1 MDSAIVFVGETPKN
15 PILNL
20 EADSICF
27 GENYSIDVIDPKNG
41 ESYYVYSSAT
51 EKKPL
56 GKCPYT
62 FSPFFSSEYFLETQS
77 SLGCIQ
83 KTPRTAFSLT
93 LLDLPDAP
101 EISSSRTYCYGD
113 SIDDLTAIAKNG
125 GLLSWYRDDSLSTL
139 LDTGFTL
146 TPLNLPGIL
155 SYYVTETKYGCRGSY
170 NLTNIEIN
178 PIPEKPEIKL
188 NGNEIFT
195 LTEAHAYQWYLNG
208 NEIKNANSKNHMAI
222 TDGNY
227 KLKITDINGCSV
239 FSDTLNLTLASIL
252 GLKSNIEISVYP
264 NPFNGKFT
272 LEISRIFSD
281 KATLSITDLM
291 GKTILNKAI
300 EKKPEL
306 IKMEMDLKEESKGIY
321 FLKFQDG
328 ETIILRKIIN
338 N

>member
-1 MDSAIVFVGETPKN
+1 
-15 PILNL
+15 
-20 EADSICF
+20 
-27 GENYSIDVIDPKNG
+27 
-41 ESYYVYSSAT
+41 
-51 EKKPL
+51 
-56 GKCPYT
+56 
-62 FSPFFSSEYFLETQS
+62 
-77 SLGCIQ
+77 
-83 KTPRTAFSLT
+83 
-93 LLDLPDAP
+93 
-101 EISSSRTYCYGD
+101 
-113 SIDDLTAIAKNG
+113 
-125 GLLSWYRDDSLSTL
+125 
-139 LDTGFTL
+139 
-146 TPLNLPGIL
+146 
-155 SYYVTETKYGCRGSY
+155 
-170 NLTNIEIN
+170 
-178 PIPEKPEIKL
+178 
-188 NGNEIFT
+188 
-195 LTEAHAYQWYLNG
+195 
-208 NEIKNANSKNHMAI
+208 MAI